1 MIKVRVERSADLG
14 LRHVTITGHAH
25 YAQAGEDIVCAAVSG
40 ISLGIVNAI
49 ERMFHVRIYRESDR
63 EGTLH
68 CQLPEGLAPADQE
81 KIQLLLEAMVLS
93 LEGIAEEYPAYVQ
106 IEKR

>member
-1 MIKVRVERSADLG
+1 MIKIRVERSADSG
-14 LRHVTITGHAH
+14 LRHVTIKGHAH

-40 ISLGIVNAI
+40 ISLGMVNAI
-49 ERMFHVRIYRESDR
+49 ERMFHVRVYRETDR

-68 CQLPEGLAPADQE
+68 CQLPDGLAPADRA

-93 LEGIAEEYPAYVQ
+93 LEGVAEEYPNYVQ

>member
-1 MIKVRVERSADLG
+1 MIKIKVKRSADLG

-40 ISLGIVNAI
+40 ISLGMVNVI
-49 ERMFHVRIYRESDR
+49 ERMFGVRVYRESDH
-63 EGTLH
+63 EGVLH
-68 CQLPEGLAPADQE
+68 CQLPDGLEPAKQE

-93 LEGIAEEYPAYVQ
+93 LEGVAEEYPTYVQ

>member
-1 MIKVRVERSADLG
+1 MIKIRVERSADLG
-14 LRHVTITGHAH
+14 LRHVTITGHAQ

-40 ISLGIVNAI
+40 ISIGMVNAI
-49 ERMFHVRIYRESDR
+49 ERLFHVRVYRESDR
-63 EGTLH
+63 EGALH
-68 CQLPEGLAPADQE
+68 CHLPEGLEPAKQE

-93 LEGIAEEYPAYVQ
+93 LEEVAEAYPKYVQ